1 MAEKDKV
8 IQGYQAP
15 VYQESDAVKNAQQQL
30 QQQIANKP
38 GDYQSQ
44 WQGQLDSLFQQIQN
58 RKPFQYDI
66 NTDAL
71 YQQAAQQYIQQ
82 GQKAMMDTM
91 GQAAALTGGYGNS
104 YAQSVGQQTYQGY
117 LQGLYEQMPQYAQ
130 LALDRY
136 NQEGQDMLDLYA
148 IMGQNEDR
156 DYNRYMDM
164 LSAYQAE
171 LNRLQGIYDSERE
184 FDYGK
189 YADDR
194 DFGYSQYI
202 NDRDY
207 AFQLEQA
214 EEAKRQW
221 QAEFD
226 EAKRQYDQN
235 YALSVSK
242 SSGSS
247 GGGGG
252 GGRSSSSGSSS
263 GSSSWGSGIST
274 DNGGKSSGGVTGS
287 AWALTKNNLRQ
298 NLASGNYERAEQ
310 YLNQIIDQVNE
321 SQYKEIVD
329 LFDKYGR

>member
-1 MAEKDKV
+1 MEKDKV

-15 VYQESDAVKNAQQQL
+15 SYQESDAVKNAQQQL

-58 RKPFQYDI
+58 KKPFQYDI

-82 GQKAMMDTM
+82 GQKAMIDTM

-148 IMGQNEDR
+148 MMGQNEDR

-247 GGGGG
+247 GGSGGG
-252 GGRSSSSGSSS
+252 GPRIVKQPEEEQVGYTYNSVRDDVIAMKANGSS
-263 GSSSWGSGIST
+263 
-274 DNGGKSSGGVTGS
+274 NS
-287 AWALTKNNLRQ
+287 AIQETI
-298 NLASGNYERAEQ
+298 
-310 YLNQIIDQVNE
+310 NQA
-321 SQYKEIVD
+321 YKEGIITD
-329 LFDKYGR
+329 AQRMGLSMTYNRGR

>member
-15 VYQESDAVKNAQQQL
+15 AYQESDAVKNAQQQL

-148 IMGQNEDR
+148 MMGQNEDR

-252 GGRSSSSGSSS
+252 GGPRIVKQPEEEQVGYTYNSVRDDV
-263 GSSSWGSGIST
+263 IAMKA
-274 DNGGKSSGGVTGS
+274 NGTSNS
-287 AWALTKNNLRQ
+287 AIQETI
-298 NLASGNYERAEQ
+298 
-310 YLNQIIDQVNE
+310 NQA
-321 SQYKEIVD
+321 YKEGIITD
-329 LFDKYGR
+329 AQRMGLSMTYNRGR